1 MENAVSCKTALVI
14 VNSATSPGHPR
25 RRRPIVK
32 AKIKENYDDDAY
44 NQWTDDQVIKW
55 VTFVDYSKSLNVS
68 SIVSMQLDA
77 THTAHAVHVTHTQIV
92 IWRSKTTP
100 RTSLLPLPWFSM
112 CQFSF
117 HLAPIVFAHG
127 CWLDQSLPGLGGWVG
142 WSPAPLFWY
151 LSPGTALG
159 PVPLFLSVSF
169 LNVVLTYLAYIVSR
183 NSFASSRNA
192 VGWCIGFIRFVKM
205 YFSKVY
211 LKKWILIVYFLKCIF
226 QVYETYQV
234 SGRVPHSRTW

>member
-112 CQFSF
+112 SQFSF

-151 LSPGTALG
+151 LSPETALG

-169 LNVVLTYLAYIVSR
+169 LCVVRTHLAYIVLR
-183 NSFASSRNA
+183 NSAASSR
-192 VGWCIGFIRFVKM
+192 
-205 YFSKVY
+205 
-211 LKKWILIVYFLKCIF
+211 ILGM
-226 QVYETYQV
+226 Q
-234 SGRVPHSRTW
+234 